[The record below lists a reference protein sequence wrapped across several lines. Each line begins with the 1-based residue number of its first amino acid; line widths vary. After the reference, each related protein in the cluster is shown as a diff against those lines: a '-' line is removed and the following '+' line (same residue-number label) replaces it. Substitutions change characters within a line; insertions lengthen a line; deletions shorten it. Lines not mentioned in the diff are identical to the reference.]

1 MNYLMKNYKPINVS
15 FDYGKGCYLYTQ
27 KKEKYLDALSGIG
40 VCCIGHAHNEIT
52 KVINQQSKKLIHVSN
67 LFNIKNQ
74 QVLANKL
81 CRISG
86 MNSAFFCNSGS
97 EANETALKLA
107 RLHAN
112 NKKLKNPKIIIFD
125 KSWHGRTI
133 ATLSATG
140 NKSVQAGFKPLIG
153 GFVKCQLNDMK
164 AVKKVINNNNVSAV
178 ILETIQGEGGIRI
191 AEDKFLKVVRKITSQ
206 KDILLIVDE
215 VQTGMGRTGKW
226 FSYQHSN
233 IKPDIVTCAKGL
245 GNGVPIGACLGN
257 KKASNLFTPGS
268 HGSTFGGNPLVC
280 SVSSKVIDVIEK
292 NKLCKQS
299 ENIGNY
305 LINEIKNKVQDLSV
319 VKEVRGKGLMIGI
332 EINIKNS
339 NIVKDCLDKKLILNL
354 TSENVIRLLPPL
366 ILKKSEANFIAKT
379 LHQIL
384 QGYSNGK

>member
-1 MNYLMKNYKPINVS
+1 MNYLMKNYKPIDIS

-27 KKEKYLDALSGIG
+27 EKEKYLDALSGIG

-81 CRISG
+81 CKISG

-140 NKSVQAGFKPLIG
+140 NKSVQAGFKPLIS

-191 AEDKFLKVVRKITSQ
+191 AEDKFLKEIRKITSQ

-226 FSYQHSN
+226 FSYQHAN

-366 ILKKSEANFIAKT
+366 IIKKSEANFIAKT

>member
-81 CRISG
+81 CKISG

-140 NKSVQAGFKPLIG
+140 NKSVQAGFKPLIS

-191 AEDKFLKVVRKITSQ
+191 AEDKFLKEIRKITLQ

-226 FSYQHSN
+226 FSYQHAN

>member
-1 MNYLMKNYKPINVS
+1 MNYLMKNYKPINIS
-15 FDYGKGCYLYTQ
+15 FDYGKGCYLYTK

-40 VCCIGHAHNEIT
+40 VCCLGHAHNEIT
-52 KVINQQSKKLIHVSN
+52 KVINDQTKKLIHVSN

-74 QVLANKL
+74 EILANKL
-81 CRISG
+81 CKISK

-107 RLHAN
+107 RLHSN
-112 NKKLKNPKIIIFD
+112 NKNLKNPKIIVFD

-140 NKSVQAGFKPLIG
+140 NKSVQAGFKPLLS
-153 GFVKCQLNDMK
+153 GFIKCQLNDTK
-164 AVKKVINNNNVSAV
+164 AVKKIISNNNVSA
-178 ILETIQGEGGIRI
+178 IMLETIQGEGGIRL
-191 AEDKFLKVVRKITSQ
+191 AEDKFLKDIRKITSK

-257 KKASNLFTPGS
+257 KKVSDLFTPGS

-280 SVSSKVIDVIEK
+280 AVSSKVIDVIEK
-292 NKLCKQS
+292 NKLYKHS

-379 LHQIL
+379 LQKIL

>member
-81 CRISG
+81 CKISG

-140 NKSVQAGFKPLIG
+140 NKSVQAGFKPLIS

-191 AEDKFLKVVRKITSQ
+191 AEDKFLKEVRKITSQ

-226 FSYQHSN
+226 FSYQHAN

>member
-1 MNYLMKNYKPINVS
+1 MNYLMKNYKPIDIS

-27 KKEKYLDALSGIG
+27 EKEKYLDALSGIG

-140 NKSVQAGFKPLIG
+140 NKSVQAGFKPLIS

-191 AEDKFLKVVRKITSQ
+191 AEDKFLKEIRKITSQ

-226 FSYQHSN
+226 FSYQHAN